1 MLDMATAP
9 KLRIPRPTAESRHLD
24 QIDSAIHGGHPR
36 SDLEEVTPS
45 WRRCTDELLVS
56 PDSLAVPHIVTESE
70 LKVFREPLAKAL
82 LHAHEEIDRLY
93 AIVRQESYV
102 VLLCNIDGVAIY
114 HRGDQALADQFKYW
128 GIWLG
133 GVWSEK
139 IEGTNGIGTCIA
151 EQRPVLVHRDQ
162 HLRTRHIGLTCAGA
176 PIFDPHGRMA
186 LVLDASSMT
195 SNQSHPM
202 VLAATKV
209 AARGIEERLFRDWFQ
224 KVWTIAAAPFDDSDL
239 ALLLAVDTD
248 LRIVGADRAARTTL
262 GLGNDT
268 LSGDLYLSTIFGFDR
283 SIFRCNREL
292 DVAARLK
299 RAATDD
305 EWHALITPP
314 LCGSRGWRSP
324 ADVAIHSRPRIGLLR
339 NLPIPEPP
347 PANRGGLS
355 PVRTQRICEY
365 INSNLDQNIRLEA
378 LAEIAGLSTHHF
390 ARAFKQT
397 VGMPPHGYVLQRRI
411 ERAQHM
417 LVSTQLPLSEIALSA
432 GFSDQSHLAR
442 HFRRMTGLSPS
453 LVRLEQR

>member
-1 MLDMATAP
+1 MATAA
-9 KLRIPRPTAESRHLD
+9 KLRIPRQTAESRHLD
-24 QIDSAIHGGHPR
+24 QVESAIQGGHPR
-36 SDLEEVTPS
+36 PDLEEVSAS
-45 WRRCTDELLVS
+45 WRRCTGQLLVS
-56 PDSLAVPHIVTESE
+56 PDSPAVPHIVTDSE
-70 LKVFREPLAKAL
+70 LRAFREPLTKAL

-93 AIVRQESYV
+93 AIVRPEGYV
-102 VLLCNIDGVAIY
+102 ILLCNTDGVAIY
-114 HRGDQALADQFKYW
+114 HRGEQALADQFKYW

-176 PIFDPHGRMA
+176 PIFDPTGRLA

-248 LRIVGADRAARTTL
+248 LRIIGADRAARTTL
-262 GLGNDT
+262 GLGNDS
-268 LSGDLYLSTIFGFDR
+268 LNGNVYLSTVFDYDR
-283 SIFRCNREL
+283 SIFRGSREL
-292 DVAARLK
+292 DVAARFK
-299 RAATDD
+299 RVVTDE
-305 EWHALITPP
+305 EWHVMITPP
-314 LCGSRGWRSP
+314 VCGSKGFRSP

-347 PANRGGLS
+347 PSRGGLS
-355 PVRTQRICEY
+355 PARTQRICAY
-365 INSNLDQNIRLEA
+365 INSNLDQNISLEA